1 MDSRVVIVVMV
12 DGLRARALG
21 AYGNTSYST
30 PALDK
35 LASESLAFD
44 RFFSESTTLADA
56 YDALWRG
63 RHALDS
69 CSIDGDDLI
78 ARLIAN
84 DYLCHLVT
92 DEPEVASRPESEQFD
107 QVTLVEWDITDPATE
122 VFDTAMGRT
131 IEAAADVLGEWSA
144 EYEQPRLLWLHLKG
158 MTAPWDAPTDLPEE
172 LRDEDDPELVPTIE
186 VPQGE
191 IAEGDDG
198 LDEAFVASCRYAG
211 QVMALDQAIGALD
224 RLLAELWPE
233 TPATLVLAGVRG
245 FGLGEHGRLGIDGPA
260 HRELFHVPLLVRS
273 PGVPGLRRDAALVQT
288 SDLHAILTSL
298 TASDTLSVSGR
309 EVAGGKSGDSSFLET
324 EDWSYVVPSPDEAP
338 QLFVA
343 PDDAWQANNIASR
356 CHEQLEEFA
365 HLRQAIDTAAQQ
377 GRSWKLLELDPT
389 PEPSTADD

>member
-35 LASESLAFD
+35 LASESLVFD
-44 RFFSESTTLADA
+44 RYLSESTTLEDA

-69 CSIDGDDLI
+69 SSIGGDDLI

-92 DEPEVASRPESEQFD
+92 DEPEIASRAESEAFE
-107 QVTLVEWDITDPATE
+107 QVTLVETDVTEPAAE
-122 VFDTAMGRT
+122 VFDTAIGRT
-131 IEAAADVLGEWSA
+131 VEAAANILGEWAS

-172 LRDEDDPELVPTIE
+172 LRDEDDPELVPRID
-186 VPQGE
+186 VPQGA

-198 LDEAFVASCRYAG
+198 LDEAFLASCRYAG
-211 QVMALDQAIGALD
+211 QVMALDQALGAID
-224 RLLAELWPE
+224 RLLVELWPE
-233 TPATLVLAGVRG
+233 TPATIVLAGVRG
-245 FGLGEHGRLGIDGPA
+245 FALGEHGRLGIEGPA
-260 HRELFHVPLLVRS
+260 YRELFHLPLLVRS
-273 PGVPGLRRDAALVQT
+273 TGVPGLRRNAVLVQP
-288 SDLHAILTSL
+288 SDLHAMLASLTSADDL
-298 TASDTLSVSGR
+298 PVSGR
-309 EVAGGKSGDSSFLET
+309 EVAGGKSSDSMFLET
-324 EDWSYVVPSPDEAP
+324 DDWSYVVPSRDEPP

-365 HLRQAIDTAAQQ
+365 HLRQAIDTAAHQ

-389 PEPSTADD
+389 PEPSTVDD